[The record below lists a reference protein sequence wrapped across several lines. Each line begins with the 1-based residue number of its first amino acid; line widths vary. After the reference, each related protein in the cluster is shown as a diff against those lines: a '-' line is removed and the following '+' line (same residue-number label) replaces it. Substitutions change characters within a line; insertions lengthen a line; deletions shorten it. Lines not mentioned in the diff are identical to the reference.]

1 MYMYVLVGSKQFHRS
16 KDGLKYR
23 CSSNGF
29 IMMSGWGLVPDFK
42 LALMSGDHTDK
53 YWKECRN

>member
-1 MYMYVLVGSKQFHRS
+1 MYVLVGSKQFHRS

-42 LALMSGDHTDK
+42 LALMSEGHTVK